1 MAILYYTA
9 KAKDGRTLEL
19 PEEAQAL
26 GLRQGDEVKIAI
38 DRSVNGVQSYANST
52 DEALAII
59 RQITEHHRGHRITDD
74 KSTQR
79 LLEEARGGAAY
90 GYEPT
95 E

>member
-1 MAILYYTA
+1 MAIVYYTA

-19 PEEAQAL
+19 PEEARAL
-26 GLRQGDEVKIAI
+26 GLRAGDEVKVAV
-38 DRSVNGVQSYANST
+38 DQSANGVPPHANST
-52 DEALAII
+52 EEVLSII
-59 RQITEHHRGHRITDD
+59 RQITEHHRGSRITDD
-74 KSTQR
+74 RSTQR